1 MTGGGGGEAQSRDS
15 VPGLAL
21 DNKPSACDQKHLL
34 PEPRSWAQMVAPW
47 GADLRGRGFHP
58 QWPSRWL
65 QIGEWRAS
73 CQIGLRYREAG
84 PIAAA
89 SSSPDAETAAS
100 LPSPVPF
107 AAASLVRFWGPGVL
121 GFWGCDLEGQELTLE
136 LPDFLQLS
144 EVESWGSK

>member
-1 MTGGGGGEAQSRDS
+1 MAKQVATDWRVACIVPDRTS
-15 VPGLAL
+15 V
-21 DNKPSACDQKHLL
+21 
-34 PEPRSWAQMVAPW
+34 
-47 GADLRGRGFHP
+47 
-58 QWPSRWL
+58 
-65 QIGEWRAS
+65 
-73 CQIGLRYREAG
+73 REAG

-89 SSSPDAETAAS
+89 SSSPDAETAAL